1 MVRTRRR
8 RHRPVLG
15 KMDTN
20 LAVLIAVLQEKTQLI
35 GGLMIHVFFSS
46 CLEYNLIGYLGHILN
61 HNSNF
66 FQTDSHCTLYFAL
79 CESVEKTNRRH
90 KKRDTFRNHHPVAYS
105 LVQEYDCITESSVDD
120 EDATQRCAYF
130 LDERSTIPAKSS
142 SSLQKVKHSAFS
154 PSRTTKE
161 RNSYHSRIYT

>member
-79 CESVEKTNRRH
+79 CALRVCRKNKPKTQKARH
-90 KKRDTFRNHHPVAYS
+90 FS
-105 LVQEYDCITESSVDD
+105 
-120 EDATQRCAYF
+120 
-130 LDERSTIPAKSS
+130 KSS
-142 SSLQKVKHSAFS
+142 SRRIFSSPGIRLHYRKQCRRRGRHPTLCLLPGRTLHNTSQVLVKPPKGKAL
-154 PSRTTKE
+154 RLLT
-161 RNSYHSRIYT
+161 I